1 MGIAMITT
9 PNPKKVLD
17 KYHIKPHKGLG
28 QNFLSD
34 DAVLRQIAESADFP
48 ADATVL
54 EVGPGLGSLTRHLG
68 EMAKQVIAVELDHD
82 LIPVLSQEL
91 KAFPNIRVIEGDIL
105 SFNADEYIE
114 DTYYVAANIPYYITS
129 AVIRHLL
136 EGKVRPKRMALTV
149 QKEVAERICAL
160 PGKHS
165 LLSLSVQI
173 YGKADMPFIIPASA
187 FYPQPEIDSAVVR
200 IDLYDEP
207 LIPEERV
214 EQFFTLAK
222 AGFGQKR
229 KTLRNSLSS
238 NLHLSGNEVEE
249 KLKAADIDPMRRAE
263 TLSIEEWKK
272 LMETFME

>member
-105 SFNADEYIE
+105 KFNVDEYIE

-136 EGKVRPKRMALTV
+136 EGKARPKRMALTV

-173 YGKADMPFIIPASA
+173 YGKADIPLIIPASA

-207 LIPEERV
+207 LIPEDRV

-249 KLKAADIDPMRRAE
+249 RLKAADIDPMRRAE
-263 TLSIEEWKK
+263 TLSIPEWKK
-272 LMETFME
+272 LMETIMG